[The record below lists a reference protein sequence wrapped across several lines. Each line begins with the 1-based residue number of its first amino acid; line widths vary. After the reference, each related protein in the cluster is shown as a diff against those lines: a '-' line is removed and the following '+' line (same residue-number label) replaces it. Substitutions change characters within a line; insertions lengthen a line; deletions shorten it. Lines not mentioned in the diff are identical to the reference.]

1 MRLVRN
7 PRWSFALTLA
17 LALPLGGCMQFEYG
31 IVLERDLSGTANID
45 MTIDFDRIAYTMAAL
60 EKSFSGVEG
69 APTEEEIAAARQE
82 MMEEMGEEE
91 FDEAELRREIE
102 EDLPEGMEL
111 LDAQQSWD
119 DFKMNLKVDLGFE
132 NVTQLNQ
139 MSISTDEDEDIP
151 VSDQRPFGDL
161 EIIDEGGTLLI
172 RNEPINPLDETE
184 DASQMMPGMEAML
197 DSALADLRIVFK
209 ITAPFDIVEH
219 NATRRDGKTL
229 YWIYEF
235 ESLKEGAEGIL
246 VRYRK

>member
-1 MRLVRN
+1 MRLARN
-7 PRWSFALTLA
+7 ARWRLALILV

-45 MTIDFDRIAYTMAAL
+45 MTLDFDRIAYTMATL
-60 EKSFSGVEG
+60 EKSFSGIEG

-82 MMEEMGEEE
+82 MMDEMGEEE

-102 EDLPEGMEL
+102 GDLPEGMEL
-111 LDAQQSWD
+111 LDVQQSWED
-119 DFKMNLKVDLGFE
+119 LKMNVKVDLGFE

-139 MSISTDEDEDIP
+139 MAISRDEDEELP
-151 VSDQRPFGDL
+151 VSEQRPFGDL

-172 RNEPINPLDETE
+172 RNEPVNPLDETE
-184 DASQMMPGMEAML
+184 EASEMMPGLEAMF
-197 DSALADLRIVFK
+197 DSAFADLRIVFK

-229 YWIYEF
+229 YWEYGL
-235 ESLKEGAEGIL
+235 ESLEKGAEGIM